1 MDSVNIKELNDR
13 IQQESSFV
21 DLLTMEMNKVI
32 VGQKSLIENLMIG
45 LLANG
50 HILLE
55 GVPGLA
61 KTLAIN
67 TLASAVDAKF
77 SRIQFTPDLLPADLI
92 GTMIYSQKSETFQ
105 IKKGPVF
112 YGFLI
117 VFMVA
122 IGAMIVPQILS
133 GGLSLGKKRIERNDL
148 QARKAMNSLSV
159 ALGRYKFHVGEY
171 PTDAEGLKVLAY
183 RRPEELRLIRA
194 AHPGWDGPYVDHIV
208 KDPWGEEYV
217 YATREEGG
225 YPVLYSTG
233 PDRRAGTVSFLIVG
247 LGGAV
252 GRFEAAFDDTSW
264 TNHWAPAEL
273 RGIVVAPNEET
284 RQRVEEE
291 MRKY

>member
-1 MDSVNIKELNDR
+1 MVDYNELR
-13 IQQESSFV
+13 KKFKTKKPVIARTSSRARV
-21 DLLTMEMNKVI
+21 K
-32 VGQKSLIENLMIG
+32 
-45 LLANG
+45 
-50 HILLE
+50 
-55 GVPGLA
+55 
-61 KTLAIN
+61 AIAREYE
-67 TLASAVDAKF
+67 LKKAELSGGA
-77 SRIQFTPDLLPADLI
+77 PL
-92 GTMIYSQKSETFQ
+92 

-225 YPVLYSTG
+225 YPVLYSKG
-233 PDRRAGTVSFLIVG
+233 PDRRAGTLDDVLPDQ
-247 LGGAV
+247 LA
-252 GRFEAAFDDTSW
+252 FEAAFDDTSW